1 MKKIKIEIISWLT
14 DAILF
19 EYKSQDNTIKK
30 TIEKA
35 VKESADLRG
44 ADLRAANLRGANLRG
59 ADLRAANLR
68 GADLRAADLRAAD
81 LRGANLRGAD
91 LRAANLRGAKGL
103 NLYWH
108 IHHDILVEN
117 LIESLKNRQDYIKK
131 EKPKDEIKLRLKLLK
146 KVKAKPKDWPT
157 NKIRWDKLHK
167 QECGCGWDSKT
178 IFTKKNKLVK

>member
-35 VKESADLRG
+35 VKESAD
-44 ADLRAANLRGANLRG
+44 
-59 ADLRAANLR
+59 
-68 GADLRAADLRAAD
+68 
-81 LRGANLRGAD
+81 LRGAD

>member
-59 ADLRAANLR
+59 
-68 GADLRAADLRAAD
+68 ADLRAAD

>member
-59 ADLRAANLR
+59 
-68 GADLRAADLRAAD
+68 ADLRAAD

-167 QECGCGWDSKT
+167 QECGCGWDRKT
-178 IFTKKNKLVK
+178 